1 MPRRSRA
8 PTEHE
13 WLRRLET
20 RLGRGGRAV
29 LVGPGDDA
37 AVLRIGGATLLLTT
51 DALVTGV
58 HFEPDW
64 LRPRA
69 LGERA
74 YRVNASDIAAM
85 GGRPL
90 AAVMALEVPPAMR
103 VTTLDSIV
111 AGFVTAARHHG
122 ASLVGGNVS
131 RGPVLAVTVTLLGL
145 AGSRVVTRAGARPGD
160 RVVVT
165 GRLGAM
171 GSAVR
176 DRRRGRPTPLPRV
189 PDRVAAGALLGRVAT
204 AMIDVSDG
212 LVQDL
217 EHVARASRV
226 AIRLD
231 ASRIPIAAACRQ
243 RLGPD
248 AVSFAVSAGEDYE
261 LVCTVPSRRLAE
273 LERLAPRFGCGLTRI
288 GVVERGRPAVTI
300 VGAGGRTLRPAIG
313 GFDHLAAPGRR
324 R

>member
-1 MPRRSRA
+1 VVR
-8 PTEHE
+8 
-13 WLRRLET
+13 
-20 RLGRGGRAV
+20 
-29 LVGPGDDA
+29 VGPGDDA

-58 HFEPDW
+58 HFESSW
-64 LRPRA
+64 LPPRA

-90 AAVMALEVPPAMR
+90 AAVMALEVPRAVR
-103 VTTLDSIV
+103 VATLDGVV
-111 AGFVTAARHHG
+111 AGFVAAARRHG

-131 RGPVLAVTVTLLGL
+131 RGPVLAITVTLLGL
-145 AGSRVVTRAGARPGD
+145 AGARIVTRAGARPGD
-160 RVVVT
+160 HVVVT

-176 DRRRGRPTPLPRV
+176 DRRRGRSTPLPRV

-217 EHVARASRV
+217 EHVARASHV

-231 ASRIPIAAACRQ
+231 AARIPIATVCQR
-243 RLGPD
+243 RLGAN
-248 AVSFAVSAGEDYE
+248 AVRFAVTAGEDYE

-273 LERLAPRFGCGLTRI
+273 LERLAPKLGSGLTRI
-288 GVVERGRPAVTI
+288 GVVERGRPGVSLI
-300 VGAGGRTLRPAIG
+300 DAGGRTLRLAAG